1 MDLAAGLLEAGAV
14 RLSPRSPFTWASGL
28 KSPIYC
34 DNRQLLG
41 FPELRPASR
50 RPWPQRAALA
60 QPTLIAGTSTAGIPW
75 AALVADQL
83 GLPMAYVRPEPKNH
97 GMGRQVEGPSG
108 AGHRVVLIE
117 DLISTGGSSIRC
129 VEALRQ
135 EGAEVLEVL
144 ALFSYGLPQAEA
156 AFLAAAVPLGVLAT
170 FEELA
175 ARAGTQGILDPADLA
190 SLARMAAPTP
200 RPGARRS
207 EVGDS
212 HEALHPH
219 RRRRHH
225 RTVRRRPGPQVPP
238 APGGLR
244 HAG

>member
-1 MDLAAGLLEAGAV
+1 MNPVDLATGLLDAGAV
-14 RLSPRSPFTWASGL
+14 RLAPRTPFTWASGL

-41 FPELRPASR
+41 FPELRSGIKAALAE
-50 RPWPQRAALA
+50 RAALA
-60 QPTLIAGTSTAGIPW
+60 HPSLIAGTSTAGIPW

-83 GLPMAYVRPEPKNH
+83 GLPMAYVRPEPKSH

-144 ALFSYGLPQAEA
+144 ALFSYGLPRAEA
-156 AFLAAAVPLGVLAT
+156 AFQAAGVPLGVLAT
-170 FEELA
+170 FADLA
-175 ARAGTQGILDPADLA
+175 ARAEEKGILDPDDMA
-190 SLARMAAPTP
+190 SLAEWRADTAAWS
-200 RPGARRS
+200 RRF
-207 EVGDS
+207 E
-212 HEALHPH
+212 
-219 RRRRHH
+219 
-225 RTVRRRPGPQVPP
+225 
-238 APGGLR
+238 
-244 HAG
+244 